1 MNVYNFLGLKSLNNI
16 GDFCK
21 LGFPSLFKE
30 NKILLILHKFQE
42 TISFKILAIFLLL
55 IGTAGKNLQAQSSS
69 DLFFREDWKEIE
81 AALPVTQEHVANPDL
96 ELSLHGPARD
106 EIKKSYHPQIP
117 NDPYYIWSGECRE
130 NWAVSL
136 RNKTKIVDLTGP
148 AEIKW
153 QAKQS
158 GYRQLRVILKLS
170 DGEWLVSEQYDGE
183 SKYWREKNFKIA
195 DLRWRELDIERV
207 IEGNRVKDPDLSKV
221 EEIGFTD
228 LMVGGQS
235 KASSRLDWI
244 EVYGEIVER

>member
-1 MNVYNFLGLKSLNNI
+1 MKLSNYYLKILPLKGKRFCFEWRNI
-16 GDFCK
+16 TKPDFT
-21 LGFPSLFKE
+21 
-30 NKILLILHKFQE
+30 KILLL
-42 TISFKILAIFLLL
+42 FLLIFSNVGNDVL
-55 IGTAGKNLQAQSSS
+55 AQTTS
-69 DLFFREDWKEIE
+69 DLFFREDWKETE
-81 AALPVTQEHVANPDL
+81 AALPVTQEHVANIDL
-96 ELSLHGPARD
+96 ELSLHGPGRD
-106 EIKKSYHPQIP
+106 EIKKSYHPHIP
-117 NDPYYIWSGECRE
+117 NDPYYIWSGECRG

-136 RNKTKIVDLTGP
+136 RHKTKMVNLTGP

-153 QAKQS
+153 QSKQS

-170 DGEWLVSEQYDGE
+170 GGQWLVSDHYDGE

-207 IEGNRVKDPDLSKV
+207 IEGNWVENPDLRKV

-244 EVYGEIVER
+244 EVYGETTEK